1 MCGTQALK
9 RNTKAGCVVVTN
21 IKCDLF
27 KIKIIE
33 EKLCVS
39 YKMRIV
45 GKIQTND
52 RVYGRPEWISAG
64 QERFLSAHTCIHDDR
79 YSTYCAFISIAEER
93 YFAFQPF
100 HMQYTINDFL
110 PTCFVYIELISR
122 CAGRILYFVQ
132 FKILFVWAKRDLIG
146 IDFFVLVKIAP
157 ESVSCEI

>member
-1 MCGTQALK
+1 MRTSNEIIIINVWYTSSEKEHHSCLY
-9 RNTKAGCVVVTN
+9 GCD
-21 IKCDLF
+21 KY
-27 KIKIIE
+27 KIKIVD

-100 HMQYTINDFL
+100 HMQYTINDCL

-122 CAGRILYFVQ
+122 CARRILYFVQ
-132 FKILFVWAKRDLIG
+132 FKILFVWAKRDM
-146 IDFFVLVKIAP
+146 
-157 ESVSCEI
+157 